1 MIVRSRYRIAS
12 VFLLL
17 LWLGVGSDR
26 AWATPVTFSTSLISG
41 NVPLEQNGTTSSSV
55 SDGQNSAG
63 SFLVPLT
70 GTMGASVSSDGSV
83 FSVSTTTKNI
93 DDWSCA
99 TGCIGPAASILLS
112 ATLDFHAVVSAV
124 TPHEFSLT
132 AQYLVAG
139 IPFLLNVGAD
149 SSPVT
154 AGASFGID
162 DVPVVMTTDPSSGN
176 LLVSAH
182 FVGGVSLTS
191 CDGSQGPCGLFSD
204 TQEIDLEM
212 EGAGFVDASHTF
224 SVTLAPT
231 DPNVF
236 LTSTDGRTA
245 GTLNTVPEPATLFLF
260 GAGLVP
266 VMLRFRRRRPDPRRL
281 RSRG

>member
-26 AWATPVTFSTSLISG
+26 AWATPVTFSTSLITG
-41 NVPLEQNGTTSSSV
+41 NVPLEQNGTTSSFV

-70 GTMGASVSSDGSV
+70 GTMGASVSSNGSV
-83 FSVSTTTKNI
+83 FSVSTITKNI

-99 TGCIGPAASILLS
+99 SGCIGPAASILLS
-112 ATLDFHAVVSAV
+112 AKIDFDAVISAA
-124 TPHEFSLT
+124 TPHEFSLV

-139 IPFLLNVGAD
+139 IPFQLSVAAD
-149 SSPVT
+149 SSAPT

-182 FVGGVSLTS
+182 FVGGVTLTS
-191 CDGSQGPCGLFSD
+191 CNGSQGPCGLFSD
-204 TQEIDLEM
+204 IQQIDLEM

-224 SVTLAPT
+224 SVSLAPS
-231 DPNVF
+231 DPNIF
-236 LTSTDGRTA
+236 LTSADGRTA
-245 GTLNTVPEPATLFLF
+245 GTPSTVPEPGTLFLF
-260 GAGLVP
+260 AAGLIP
-266 VMLRFRRRRPDPRRL
+266 ATLRLRRRRPDADL
-281 RSRG
+281 